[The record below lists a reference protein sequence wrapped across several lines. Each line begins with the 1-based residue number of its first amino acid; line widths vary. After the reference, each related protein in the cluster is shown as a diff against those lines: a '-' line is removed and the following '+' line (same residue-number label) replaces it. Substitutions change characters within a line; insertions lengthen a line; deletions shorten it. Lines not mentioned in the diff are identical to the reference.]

1 MTPYATEIE
10 QQMQGFYSSLNERDR
25 RRYAGIESV
34 KLGWG
39 WDELY
44 QSIMRLRLLHASARN
59 GRVVG

>member
-10 QQMQGFYSSLNERDR
+10 QQIQGFYSSLNERDR

-39 WDELY
+39 GMSYISQL
-44 QSIMRLRLLHASARN
+44 
-59 GRVVG
+59 